1 MAVLKLDTAQIT
13 EISKKAK
20 ELGINSELPS
30 SKPGVADKAERER
43 WEFEMVPSKGGRHG
57 MKKLYTIPA
66 YIVDTLEEKGLLH
79 LIESGLEETHH
90 RRALPSES
98 NIYKAYEALA
108 PHEHTEFNLSYS
120 KWAEKQ
126 ERSDIVPVRYYKEVF
141 ASAGNGAIPW
151 DNDPEAMWFRD
162 SFFKYLGLKPAD
174 CFCTRVDGDSMHPT
188 LIDQGTALWHAVTQ
202 YTREGIYLFRQGEE
216 LRVKRLQRLNINSF
230 NVISDNP
237 NKGIYPTTTLDL
249 SQVNPHD
256 FEILGRYLWSCGI
269 AK

>member
-1 MAVLKLDTAQIT
+1 MNAKFSVSEIKNLVAQFNLR
-13 EISKKAK
+13 S
-20 ELGINSELPS
+20 LPNT
-30 SKPGVADKAERER
+30 GRAIQYRAQNEN
-43 WEFEMVPSKGGRHG
+43 WAFEEVPSQGGKKGVKRVYP
-57 MKKLYTIPA
+57 LPVYVI
-66 YIVDTLEEKGLLH
+66 DELEEKGLLH
-79 LIESGLEETHH
+79 LIESGLEEAPQAGT
-90 RRALPSES
+90 LPSES
-98 NIYKAYEALA
+98 NIYKEKEAPAA
-108 PHEHTEFNLSYS
+108 PRERTEFTLSYS

-126 ERSDIVPVRYYKEVF
+126 ERGNIVPVRYYKEVF

-188 LIDQGTALWHAVTQ
+188 LIDQGTVLWHAVTQ
-202 YTREGIYLFRQGEE
+202 YTREGIYLFRQGDE

-237 NKGIYPTTTLDL
+237 NKGIYPTTSLDL
-249 SQVNPHD
+249 SQAEPHD